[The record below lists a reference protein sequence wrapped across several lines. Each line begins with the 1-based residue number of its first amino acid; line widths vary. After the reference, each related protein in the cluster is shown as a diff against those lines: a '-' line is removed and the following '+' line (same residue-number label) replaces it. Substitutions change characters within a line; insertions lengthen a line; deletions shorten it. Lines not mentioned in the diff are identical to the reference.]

1 MRASSA
7 LLAAALWTLP
17 AAAEAP
23 EPPAR
28 VVPEAPARVV
38 PEAPARVVSVNLCT
52 DQLAAIVAPDLLV
65 SVSRLADDPR
75 AVAMPEALARY
86 PRNSGAAEEV
96 FLLAPD
102 LVLAGT
108 WSPAASAGMLER
120 LGVPVE
126 RFAPETSLA
135 DVAANL
141 RRMGEVLGRPE
152 AGEAVAAR
160 FEADLAALAKAP
172 GPDAPLAALWHANGY
187 TLGAGT
193 LSHEMLSAAGLR
205 NLAAELGLS
214 AGARLPLESLVMGAP
229 DAVVSGA
236 AYPGASRAEAITRH
250 PALGRVAPARVET
263 GADWV
268 CGLPAVL
275 RAIAALRGGV
285 EGP

>member
-1 MRASSA
+1 MRRSRT
-7 LLAAALWTLP
+7 LLAAAAALCLAAP
-17 AAAEAP
+17 AAADGP
-23 EPPAR
+23 R
-28 VVPEAPARVV
+28 
-38 PEAPARVVSVNLCT
+38 RVVSVNLCT

-75 AVAMPEALARY
+75 AAAMGEALAPY

-96 FLLAPD
+96 FLLSPD

-120 LGVPVE
+120 LGVPVA

-152 AGEAVAAR
+152 AGEAAAAR
-160 FEADLAALAKAP
+160 FEADLAALAVPP
-172 GPDAPLAALWHANGY
+172 GPDAPLAAFWHANGW

-193 LSHEMLSAAGLR
+193 LSDEMLAAAGLR
-205 NLAAELGLS
+205 NLAAELGLG
-214 AGARLPLESLVMGAP
+214 AGARLPLEALVMGAP
-229 DAVVSGA
+229 GALVSGA
-236 AYPGASRAEAITRH
+236 PYPGASEAEAITRH
-250 PALGRVAPARVET
+250 PALAALAPRRAET

-275 RAIAALRGGV
+275 RAIRALRAALV
-285 EGP
+285 AP